1 MPVHIPATNT
11 YHWHKKNGAVN
22 RIEHNY
28 NTKFVIW
35 HENIKLNIFL
45 DRLGT
50 SPCYAHGLTTN
61 IKHKFYTM
69 CNDNFHFTESCTNAG
84 TVGKENS
91 IQGVNTLYNGYSNE
105 LFDLLHNPTHALF
118 SL

>member
-1 MPVHIPATNT
+1 
-11 YHWHKKNGAVN
+11 
-22 RIEHNY
+22 
-28 NTKFVIW
+28 
-35 HENIKLNIFL
+35 
-45 DRLGT
+45 
-50 SPCYAHGLTTN
+50 
-61 IKHKFYTM
+61 M